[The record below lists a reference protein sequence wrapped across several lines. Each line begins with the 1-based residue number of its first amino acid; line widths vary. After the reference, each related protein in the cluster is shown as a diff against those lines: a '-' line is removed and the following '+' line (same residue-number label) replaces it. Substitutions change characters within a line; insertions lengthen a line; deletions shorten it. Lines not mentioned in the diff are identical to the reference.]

1 MAFGIRLISFP
12 GGISQQDM
20 CFSMFIPAYLFHL
33 QVGTGFSF
41 TEHLQGYAVDE
52 DDVARDLYR

>member
-12 GGISQQDM
+12 CGISQQDM
-20 CFSMFIPAYLFHL
+20 CSSVFIPAYSFHL

-41 TEHLQGYAVDE
+41 TEHLQAYAVDE